1 MKFFTVLALLNAAS
15 ALSTGAS
22 AKVDAQGLPVVDT
35 NQTLSS
41 EYLLDAQNAI
51 RVVKIKALKDENTNA
66 KRMVKYYQGVADKTD
81 KQLKDMN
88 VTAPTK
94 ANLAETE
101 SKSKTQTKAKVA
113 PKKNLKPVKAAE
125 IPE

>member
-15 ALSTGAS
+15 AVSTGAS
-22 AKVDAQGLPVVDT
+22 AKVEAKGLPVVDT

-51 RVVKIKALKDENTNA
+51 KTVKIKALKDENANA
-66 KRMVKYYQGVADKTD
+66 KRMVKYYQGVVDKTD
-81 KQLKDMN
+81 KQLKDLN
-88 VTAPTK
+88 VTLVAQPAK
-94 ANLAETE
+94 SKLAET
-101 SKSKTQTKAKVA
+101 KTKAKVA